1 MGFRRGNDWRSQPRD
16 ANGQFKERAH
26 VFAPRSEIL
35 RLRLTKSER
44 QFIERAADQAGMSM
58 TAFVVIAIR
67 SISPLAHRKERAV
80 VCAHQKRLV
89 RRLRS
94 SVGRHF

>member
-1 MGFRRGNDWRSQPRD
+1 MGFRRGNDWRSQPRGAD
-16 ANGQFKERAH
+16 GQFKERAH

-44 QFIERAADQAGMSM
+44 QIIELAADQAGMSM
-58 TAFVVIAIR
+58 TAFVVNAVR
-67 SISPLAHRKERAV
+67 SIIPVAHPRNRAV
-80 VCAHQKRLV
+80 VGVHQKRLV